1 MKRAEQTRSF
11 MRLLC
16 SALLVCAVSM
26 VSPVLLAEEIYSNPE
41 APLVAVVLETDI
53 HTTDPEEMK
62 YVILNRLLDSY
73 ATERG
78 IEVSQADV
86 DAYIDAM
93 ARVAEQDRQRR
104 AAQRE
109 KLVRRL
115 DKTPPDDTGREALSS
130 QIDTLD
136 QLQNSLNDMD
146 SGSGED
152 HAAREQVATA
162 FIQQWKLNRDLY
174 RQYGGRIIYQQ
185 GGPEPLDAWRQF
197 LEDQEKQGSFRILD
211 KSLESEFWRYYTT
224 DSIHSFYPA
233 GSQEEAQAFEIPW
246 WLLENPPQ

>member
-1 MKRAEQTRSF
+1 MLFAI
-11 MRLLC
+11 LLMC
-16 SALLVCAVSM
+16 TMTLVM
-26 VSPVLLAEEIYSNPE
+26 PVLHAQESYGQPE
-41 APLVAVVLETDI
+41 APLVAEVLGTEIRTA
-53 HTTDPEEMK
+53 DPEEMK
-62 YVILNRLLDSY
+62 YVILSRLLEPY
-73 ATERG
+73 AAEHS
-78 IEVSQADV
+78 IEVSQADI

-109 KLVRRL
+109 ELVRQL

-130 QIDTLD
+130 QIETLD
-136 QLQNSLNDMD
+136 QLQSSLDEMD
-146 SGSGED
+146 SGSAED

-162 FIQQWKLNRDLY
+162 FIRQWKINRALY

-197 LEDQEKQGSFRILD
+197 LEGQEKQGSFRILD
-211 KSLESEFWRYYTT
+211 KSLASEFWRYYTT

-233 GSQEEAQAFEIPW
+233 GRQEEAQAFEKPW
-246 WLLENPPQ
+246 WLLESPAQSR